1 VRIGVLVA
9 VALAAAALAAPVTAL
24 AAPEVAPDPASYSFT
39 DTPTT
44 IPLPAEVRFRNAGD
58 LEAELGLATIAGPNA
73 SAFYVSDDGCSGTT
87 LYPETSCVVQVRFR
101 GRTAGTYHASLEL
114 PSDAPGSPHRAS
126 LTGTAAGSP
135 TRQRVDLRATPPFL
149 EFGKLLIGRTG
160 APSEVVI
167 RNAGTLASSTLMSG
181 VHVNSPGA
189 RSSFVLEGDTCAG
202 VILHPGATCRLSV
215 KFRPQVFGPV
225 SALLGV
231 GDRDD
236 WAFVRLTGDAVEP
249 AAAPEPARGLLAA
262 RLVAAARRWSTMR
275 RTVLVSR
282 GFKVGNVLQP
292 LAGRIRLEIHALSRE
307 RRASLIAIGLKPL
320 RAGTPARLGAR
331 TRNRGRRL
339 LRSGTALKL
348 RATLTFIHD
357 AGKPVVVR
365 RSFRLAP

>member
-1 VRIGVLVA
+1 
-9 VALAAAALAAPVTAL
+9 
-24 AAPEVAPDPASYSFT
+24 
-39 DTPTT
+39 
-44 IPLPAEVRFRNAGD
+44 
-58 LEAELGLATIAGPNA
+58 
-73 SAFYVSDDGCSGTT
+73 
-87 LYPETSCVVQVRFR
+87 
-101 GRTAGTYHASLEL
+101 
-114 PSDAPGSPHRAS
+114 
-126 LTGTAAGSP
+126 
-135 TRQRVDLRATPPFL
+135 
-149 EFGKLLIGRTG
+149 LLIGRTG

-167 RNAGTLASSTLMSG
+167 RNAGTLASARLMSG
-181 VHVNSPGA
+181 VHVNNPGA

-202 VILHPGATCRLSV
+202 AILHPGATCRLSV
-215 KFRPQVFGPV
+215 RFRPKVFGPV

-231 GDRDD
+231 GDRDE

-249 AAAPEPARGLLAA
+249 AAAPAPARGLLAA

-307 RRASLIAIGLKPL
+307 RRARLIAIGRKPL
-320 RAGTPARLGAR
+320 TAGTPATLGAR
-331 TRNRGRRL
+331 ATNRGKRL

-357 AGKPVVVR
+357 AGKPVVVT